1 MKCASIPSHFSR
13 SDLLLSPVA
22 VSDIMCGDWRSARN
36 STFSRHTLTMKV
48 LKAATELSSLAAI
61 TSPVENRTPFL
72 VRMFSLSCVVQ
83 RAAFFEKGIMFDSTR
98 DCIGLVR
105 GIEIDGSDVGHFTI
119 YVASNKSSFTW
130 NTRSWDL
137 SLPRYIRLHF
147 ATQSGS
153 WILGGW
159 GHHLKFKLCS
169 ADEKGWIGKVDI
181 NYIRQ
186 KFIGFVET
194 GPQFRETH
202 TLSIH

>member
-1 MKCASIPSHFSR
+1 MRIMNLVLFNREMVGHQQNLTETTDARILSWFHYIPSSKVELLRQDGSVYEIMFQAVAIMKCASIPSHFSR

-119 YVASNKSSFTW
+119 YVASNKSSFT
-130 NTRSWDL
+130 
-137 SLPRYIRLHF
+137 
-147 ATQSGS
+147 
-153 WILGGW
+153 
-159 GHHLKFKLCS
+159 
-169 ADEKGWIGKVDI
+169 
-181 NYIRQ
+181 
-186 KFIGFVET
+186 
-194 GPQFRETH
+194 
-202 TLSIH
+202 